1 MRTLLSI
8 LLIFLVQNVFAEACI
23 VDLSSGINYKTQ
35 LATCKVKQGDQ
46 ILLKGKIGELSS
58 ISLDVCDLTK
68 PYSSK
73 AHNFSKNKSISCAYK
88 DS

>member
-1 MRTLLSI
+1 MRALLSI

-23 VDLSSGINYKTQ
+23 VDLGSGINYKTQ
-35 LATCKVKQGDQ
+35 LASCKVKQGDQ
-46 ILLKGKIGELSS
+46 ILIKGKIGELSS

>member
-8 LLIFLVQNVFAEACI
+8 LLVFLVHNVFAQTCI
-23 VDLSSGINYKTQ
+23 VDLASGINYKTQ

-46 ILLKGKIGELSS
+46 ILIKGKIGELSF

>member
-8 LLIFLVQNVFAEACI
+8 LSVLLVQNVFAQACI
-23 VDLSSGINYKTQ
+23 VDLGSGINYKTQ
-35 LATCKVKQGDQ
+35 LASCKVKQGDQ
-46 ILLKGKIGELSS
+46 ILIKGKIGELSS

-68 PYSSK
+68 PYSTK
-73 AHNFSKNKSISCAYK
+73 AHNFSRNKSISCAYK

>member
-1 MRTLLSI
+1 MRALLSI
-8 LLIFLVQNVFAEACI
+8 LLVLLVQNVFAESCI
-23 VDLSSGINYKTQ
+23 VDLGSGINYKTQ
-35 LATCKVKQGDQ
+35 LAACKVKQGDQ
-46 ILLKGKIGELSS
+46 ILIKGKIGELSS

>member
-1 MRTLLSI
+1 MRTLL
-8 LLIFLVQNVFAEACI
+8 LALFVFFVQNVFAEACI
-23 VDLSSGINYKTQ
+23 VDLGSGINYKTQ
-35 LATCKVKQGDQ
+35 LASCKVKQGDQ
-46 ILLKGKIGELSS
+46 ILIKGKIGELSY

-73 AHNFSKNKSISCAYK
+73 AHNFSRNKSISCAYK

>member
-8 LLIFLVQNVFAEACI
+8 LLIFLVQNVFAESCI
-23 VDLSSGINYKTQ
+23 VDLGSGINYKTQ
-35 LATCKVKQGDQ
+35 LTTCKVKPGDQ
-46 ILLKGKIGELSS
+46 ILIKGKIGELSS

>member
-1 MRTLLSI
+1 MRTLLSV
-8 LLIFLVQNVFAEACI
+8 LFVFFVQNVFAGACI
-23 VDLSSGINYKTQ
+23 VDLGSGINYKTQ
-35 LATCKVKQGDQ
+35 LASCNVKQGDQ
-46 ILLKGKIGELSS
+46 ILIKGKIGELSS

-68 PYSSK
+68 PYSTK